1 MRPDSTPNIVPV
13 CSAKRRPKALARM
26 PTGSVPIHMPTA
38 MKLIGTVASAGSGAS
53 MVPTIPPV
61 ATITVL
67 LPPAS
72 A

>member
-1 MRPDSTPNIVPV
+1 
-13 CSAKRRPKALARM
+13 M